1 MSPFCI
7 QSTSTAF
14 IVPVIDD
21 NIFFIVIAI
30 ATDIVIV
37 IVIIKTG
44 RR

>member
-1 MSPFCI
+1 MSPFCF
-7 QSTSTAF
+7 QSTAF

-30 ATDIVIV
+30 DIDIVIV
-37 IVIIKTG
+37 IAIINTD